1 MSLYTDETVQIELEE
16 ADWSQLLDEYD
27 YSRPQRGELRDGL
40 IMQKEDN
47 GVLVSIGTKREGV
60 IPWQDVRQM
69 GDNYMD
75 TLHVGEPIQVYV
87 QDPENKDGELILSL
101 TMVQVAK
108 DWESASGLFSD
119 GGIVRCK
126 VVGFNKGGL
135 LVQFNHIRGFVPAS
149 QVAQLHGRTAA
160 EERQQALQRMVN
172 QEIPLKV
179 IEVDRERNRLVFSE
193 RSATQEWRKA
203 QKQRLLSEL
212 QAGDILQGRVNQ
224 LTNFGAFIDLGGAD
238 GLAHISELSW
248 QRVNNPRE
256 VLSPGQEVKV
266 VVVEI
271 DRERERIGL
280 SLRKLQD
287 NPWDTIDQRYSL
299 GQLIT
304 GPVTNVT
311 PFGAFVQVEEAV
323 EGLIHASELDV
334 DPQTQ
339 PSEVLKSGQEITA
352 KVISLDRQRQRM
364 GLSLRRVTEDTQ
376 EEDGDS
382 ANAEDEQLEAPDTT
396 TTDEQLE
403 APDTTEKPEN
413 VPTTETHAEETHAE
427 PTEDDALT
435 PPIEEQQIEEPV
447 AVAVAQA
454 ETPAQEP
461 EQQQQNTAHTEE
473 QEQEPATTL
482 METAVGTMPVAVAAP
497 TTGDAQHDS
506 TTSTTTHLQE
516 AAVGQAERT
525 ESAPDTN
532 GHSDNGN
539 GNLALTSEHEALAT
553 TVSTSQTNGESAT
566 TSVVETKKDAQ
577 QDSSVSHGTIHANV
591 TETVGAPTS
600 E

>member
-1 MSLYTDETVQIELEE
+1 MSLYTDETVQIEIEE

-40 IMQKEDN
+40 IMQIEDN

-75 TLHVGEPIQVYV
+75 TLHVGEPIQVYI

-212 QAGDILQGRVNQ
+212 QAGDVLQGRVNQ

-334 DPQTQ
+334 DPQKQ
-339 PSEVLKSGQEITA
+339 PSEVLKSGQEVTA

-364 GLSLRRVTEDTQ
+364 GLSLRRVAEDAQ
-376 EEDGDS
+376 EEEGDS
-382 ANAEDEQLEAPDTT
+382 SNAEDEQLKAPDTR
-396 TTDEQLE
+396 EQPE
-403 APDTTEKPEN
+403 DT
-413 VPTTETHAEETHAE
+413 PTTGTHAE

-435 PPIEEQQIEEPV
+435 PPIEEQHIEEPV
-447 AVAVAQA
+447 AQ
-454 ETPAQEP
+454 QS
-461 EQQQQNTAHTEE
+461 EQQQDEQHTEE
-473 QEQEPATTL
+473 QEPATML
-482 METAVGTMPVAVAAP
+482 METAVGTTTPVAVTAP
-497 TTGDAQHDS
+497 SGDTQHDS
-506 TTSTTTHLQE
+506 TAPIAHHLYE
-516 AAVGQAERT
+516 TAVGEAEKT
-525 ESAPDTN
+525 ESAPNTN
-532 GHSDNGN
+532 GHSEN

-553 TVSTSQTNGESAT
+553 TVSASQTNGEQAAT
-566 TSVVETKKDAQ
+566 TPVETKKDDQ
-577 QDSSVSHGTIHANV
+577 QNSSGSHGTIHTNV
-591 TETVGAPTS
+591 TETVGATS